1 MNFNTNQV
9 HQFYAADAY
18 SATVTEESAKATI
31 GAVKVIDNGIEKELY
46 FLYKGAST
54 LLKSDLIQVKN
65 MNYMKLIEAADM
77 VIPMKTVKVVL
88 DSNVNGGAVKAGQD
102 YILRIAFRQFF
113 GMSDQD
119 QYFKDVAVHATS
131 AMESSA
137 QTFYTA
143 LKNALDLAFSREVG
157 ATKTA
162 NPYLTFA
169 ASANG
174 LTITEKP
181 QDWVRGTLAQE
192 RVYFDV
198 YPTTVFVG
206 GEDVIWGVVTD
217 ETPAKEDATVGTNA
231 VGNGK
236 QIADLE
242 YFCMGERGDQY
253 RMNGWPNYIPTE
265 YLVDPEG
272 QYNVLEIHYGFTDT
286 GVNSYRT
293 EKDITIVSKTKSVL
307 ENIKSAIEE
316 ALGISSGNEG
326 GGDNGGGDNGGN

>member
-1 MNFNTNQV
+1 MAVFNTNQV
-9 HQFYAADAY
+9 HQFYVANAY
-18 SATVTEESAKATI
+18 SETVTEASNKATI
-31 GAVKVIDNGIEKELY
+31 GQVKVIDNGIEKELY
-46 FLYKGAST
+46 FLYKGANT

-65 MNYMKLIEAADM
+65 MNYMKLIDAADM
-77 VIPMKTVKVVL
+77 VIPMKKVKVAL
-88 DSNVNGGAVKAGQD
+88 DSNVNSGNLVAGQD
-102 YILRIAFRQFF
+102 YVLRIAFRQFF

-131 AMESSA
+131 GMTAT
-137 QTFYTA
+137 TFYAALVTA
-143 LKNALDLAFSREVG
+143 LNLAFSREVG
-157 ATKTA
+157 ATA
-162 NPYLTFA
+162 SSNPYLAFT
-169 ASANG
+169 SDANG
-174 LTITEKP
+174 LYIQEKP
-181 QDWVRGTLAQE
+181 QDWVRGTMSQE

-198 YPTTVFVG
+198 YPTTIYTG
-206 GEDVIWGVVTD
+206 GDDVIWGVVTD
-217 ETPAKEDATVGTNA
+217 QTPAKASATVGTNA
-231 VGNGK
+231 IGNGK

-316 ALGISSGNEG
+316 ALGISSDNS
-326 GGDNGGGDNGGN
+326 GDDNP

>member
-1 MNFNTNQV
+1 MAVFNTNQV
-9 HQFYAADAY
+9 HQFYVADAY
-18 SATVTEESAKATI
+18 SATVTEESNKATI
-31 GAVKVIDNGIEKELY
+31 GGVKVIDNGIEKELY
-46 FLYKGAST
+46 FLYKGANT
-54 LLKSDLIQVKN
+54 LLKSDLIQAKN
-65 MNYMKLIEAADM
+65 MNYMKLIDAADM
-77 VIPMKTVKVVL
+77 VIPMKSVKIAL
-88 DSNVNGGAVKAGQD
+88 DPNVNGGAVVAGQD
-102 YILRIAFRQFF
+102 YVLRIAFRQFF

-131 AMESSA
+131 AMVSSA
-137 QTFYTA
+137 QAFYTA
-143 LKNALDLAFSREVG
+143 LKDALDLAFSREVG

-181 QDWVRGTLAQE
+181 QDWVRGTMAQE

-198 YPTTVFVG
+198 YPTTVYVQND
-206 GEDVIWGVVTD
+206 DVIWGVVTD
-217 ETPAKEDATVGTNA
+217 QTPAKASATVGTNA
-231 VGNGK
+231 IGNGK

-272 QYNVLEIHYGFTDT
+272 QYHVLEIHYGFTDT

-307 ENIKSAIEE
+307 ENIKSAVEA
-316 ALGISSGNEG
+316 ALGISSGNDG
-326 GGDNGGGDNGGN
+326 GGNNENP

>member
-1 MNFNTNQV
+1 MAVFNTNQV
-9 HQFYAADAY
+9 HQFYVADAY
-18 SATVTEESAKATI
+18 SATVTEESNKATI
-31 GAVKVIDNGIEKELY
+31 GGVKVIDNGIEKELY
-46 FLYKGAST
+46 FLYKGANT
-54 LLKSDLIQVKN
+54 LLKSDLIQAKN
-65 MNYMKLIEAADM
+65 MNYMKLIDAADM
-77 VIPMKTVKVVL
+77 VIPMKSVKVVL
-88 DSNVNGGAVKAGQD
+88 DSNVNGGAVVAGQD
-102 YILRIAFRQFF
+102 YVLRIAFRQFF

-131 AMESSA
+131 AMASSA

-143 LKNALDLAFSREVG
+143 LKDALDLAFSREVG

-181 QDWVRGTLAQE
+181 QDWVRGTMAQE

-198 YPTTVFVG
+198 YPTTVYVQND
-206 GEDVIWGVVTD
+206 DVIWGVVTD
-217 ETPAKEDATVGTNA
+217 QTPAKASATVGTNA
-231 VGNGK
+231 IGNGK

-253 RMNGWPNYIPTE
+253 RMIGWPNHIPTE

-272 QYNVLEIHYGFTDT
+272 QYHVLEIHYGFTDT

-307 ENIKSAIEE
+307 ENIKSAVEA
-316 ALGISSGNEG
+316 ALGISSGDDG
-326 GGDNGGGDNGGN
+326 GGNDENP

>member
-1 MNFNTNQV
+1 MAVFNTNQV
-9 HQFYAADAY
+9 HQFYVADAY

-31 GAVKVIDNGIEKELY
+31 GGVKVIDNGIEKELY
-46 FLYKGAST
+46 FLYKGANT

-65 MNYMKLIEAADM
+65 MNYMKLVDAADM
-77 VIPMKTVKVVL
+77 VIPMKSVKVVL
-88 DSNVNGGAVKAGQD
+88 DSNVNGGAVVAGQD

-131 AMESSA
+131 AMVSSA

-157 ATKTA
+157 ATKTS
-162 NPYLTFA
+162 NPYLSFA

-181 QDWVRGTLAQE
+181 QDWVRGTMAQE
-192 RVYFDV
+192 RIYFDV
-198 YPTTVFVG
+198 YPTTVYVQG
-206 GEDVIWGVVTD
+206 DDVIWGVVTD
-217 ETPAKEDATVGTNA
+217 ETPAKASATVGTNA
-231 VGNGK
+231 IGNGK

-253 RMNGWPNYIPTE
+253 RMIGWPNHIPTE

-272 QYNVLEIHYGFTDT
+272 QYYVLEIHYGFTDT

-307 ENIKSAIEE
+307 ESIKSGIEE
-316 ALGISSGNEG
+316 ALGISSGNDG
-326 GGDNGGGDNGGN
+326 GGDDENP